1 MRLVAVWL
9 ALGGVALAADNVR
22 LVYVRE
28 AGALPM
34 LGATAGSDPIGF
46 LSLKEHNSFT
56 TEAFV
61 LGVKPDWHRKGVGRR
76 LFQNAETSLR
86 ARGVSFFTVKTVAA
100 PDDDPVYGATRRFYE
115 AMGFMPVETF
125 PKL

>member
-1 MRLVAVWL
+1 MSVNDGVKICEITQHKSDFAREILT
-9 ALGGVALAADNVR
+9 ALPAWFGIPESPET
-22 LVYVRE
+22 YVRE

-86 ARGVSFFTVKTVAA
+86 AGGQFLHGEDRGRA
-100 PDDDPVYGATRRFYE
+100 
-115 AMGFMPVETF
+115 
-125 PKL
+125 